1 MFPFNRDAWWIC
13 NGGNFTCRYITVL
26 PSGIYL
32 ASKTY
37 VLYGQWDDDFF
48 DSVGEMT
55 EDARNVTIV
64 YIGYMLGVEAA
75 TKVVGNIVAKA
86 TSRGFIIKTLIKS
99 ALGREMIIKIV
110 RAIGIKSTAKAVSA
124 GSKAI
129 PILGA
134 VVSGGITLISFAPMA
149 NRLKVTLSKMI

>member
-1 MFPFNRDAWWIC
+1 MVNNRCFLFNRDAWWIC

-110 RAIGIKSTAKAVSA
+110 RAIGIKIY
-124 GSKAI
+124 SK
-129 PILGA
+129 
-134 VVSGGITLISFAPMA
+134 SC
-149 NRLKVTLSKMI
+149 